1 MRFDTSL
8 EDQRSA
14 EIDSSFIPFI
24 SENLLAYT
32 EIFQLVVPRFL
43 RLNLTVPKNAT
54 MLFRLTK
61 VTMMHKNTFFD
72 I

>member
-43 RLNLTVPKNAT
+43 RLNLTVPTNAT

-61 VTMMHKNTFFD
+61 VIMIYKKY
-72 I
+72 IY

>member
-1 MRFDTSL
+1 MRLDTST
-8 EDQRSA
+8 EEYRPTR
-14 EIDSSFIPFI
+14 IDDSFIPFI

-61 VTMMHKNTFFD
+61 VCSKFE
-72 I
+72 IKY